1 MLLTPEPQGASR
13 GAIHAP
19 AETSG
24 SKRGRAASVRVS
36 QARLRPG
43 SAAPVRPAPGTSA
56 SNVTGSCVRCRG
68 PPLRGQTV
76 GQLSSP
82 MAVTTTPNG
91 VAPAGSAVGED
102 GSSVS

>member
-1 MLLTPEPQGASR
+1 MLPTPEPQGASR

-43 SAAPVRPAPGTSA
+43 SAAPVRPRPRDLGI
-56 SNVTGSCVRCRG
+56 
-68 PPLRGQTV
+68 
-76 GQLSSP
+76 
-82 MAVTTTPNG
+82 
-91 VAPAGSAVGED
+91 
-102 GSSVS
+102 